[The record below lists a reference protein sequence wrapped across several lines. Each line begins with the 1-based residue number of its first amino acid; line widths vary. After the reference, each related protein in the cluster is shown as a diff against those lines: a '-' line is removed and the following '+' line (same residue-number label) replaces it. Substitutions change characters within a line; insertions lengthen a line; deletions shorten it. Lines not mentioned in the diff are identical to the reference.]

1 MDIFEICKKDHLW
14 FYSDIIKSN
23 GINRIDKFNKSL
35 RLKIRG
41 SLGENM
47 LPKLIIH
54 NSISLDGS
62 TTGFEANLE
71 IHYKILSSYQPDAM
85 IVGSN
90 TAKTGTQFFCD
101 KIPPEE
107 ALDFQKPEIQPD
119 DPRAYWLIA
128 DSKGILEGLLHVFR
142 RSEYSKDVI
151 VLVSEKTPE
160 GYINYLKE
168 RNYDF
173 ILTGVDRVNVRQAL
187 EIANERYGFEL
198 VVSDSGGMLNSI
210 LLEQGLAEEIS
221 LILSPEI
228 TGRNGTNL
236 FRNLEKSGV
245 RLELLKDEV
254 VEKKY
259 VHLVYKV
266 LRD

>member
-1 MDIFEICKKDHLW
+1 
-14 FYSDIIKSN
+14 
-23 GINRIDKFNKSL
+23 
-35 RLKIRG
+35 
-41 SLGENM
+41 M

-62 TTGFEANLE
+62 TTGFEANLD
-71 IHYKILSSYQPDAM
+71 IHYKILTSYKPDAM

-90 TAKTGTQFFCD
+90 TAKTGTQFFCE

-107 ALDFQKPEIQPD
+107 ESDFKKPEIQAD

-128 DSKGILEGLLHVFR
+128 DSRGVLEGLLHVFR

-160 GYINYLKE
+160 PYIDYLKE
-168 RNYDF
+168 RNYEF
-173 ILTGVDRVNVRQAL
+173 IRTGADRVNVRHAL
-187 EIANERYGFEL
+187 EIASEKYGFKL
-198 VVSDSGGMLNSI
+198 VVSDSGGGLNSA

-221 LILSPEI
+221 LILTPEI
-228 TGRNGTNL
+228 AGKDGTNL
-236 FRNLEKSGV
+236 FRDLKKSGIQ
-245 RLELLKDEV
+245 LELLRDEV

-259 VHLVYKV
+259 VHLVYRV
-266 LRD
+266 LKE